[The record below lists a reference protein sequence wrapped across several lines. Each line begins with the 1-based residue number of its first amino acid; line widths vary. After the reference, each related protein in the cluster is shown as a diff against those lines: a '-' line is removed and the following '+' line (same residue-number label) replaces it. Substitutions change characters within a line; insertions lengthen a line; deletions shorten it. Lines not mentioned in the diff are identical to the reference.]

1 VSVPSGGGSSR
12 PGEPRVL
19 DLRLHLLDRQVVG
32 PDGRL
37 LGKVDDL
44 ELAEEPDGTL
54 VVTALLSGPLALAP
68 RLGGRLGGWVDAV
81 VRRLSLD
88 RDPAPRRIDIGRVTH
103 IGSAVTVVVPDG
115 GDVSEPPLERWLDVH
130 LIRRIPGSG
139 HESE

>member
-1 VSVPSGGGSSR
+1 MSVPSGGASSR

-19 DLRLHLLDRQVVG
+19 DLRLHLLDRQVVD
-32 PDGRL
+32 PDVRL

-44 ELAEEPDGTL
+44 ELAEQPDGTL

-68 RLGGRLGGWVDAV
+68 RLGGRLGGWVEAV
-81 VRRLSLD
+81 VRRLALD
-88 RDPAPRRIDIGRVTH
+88 RDPAPRRIDIGDVTS

-115 GDVSEPPLERWLDVH
+115 DAPAARLERWLDDH
-130 LIRRIPGSG
+130 LIRRIPGSD